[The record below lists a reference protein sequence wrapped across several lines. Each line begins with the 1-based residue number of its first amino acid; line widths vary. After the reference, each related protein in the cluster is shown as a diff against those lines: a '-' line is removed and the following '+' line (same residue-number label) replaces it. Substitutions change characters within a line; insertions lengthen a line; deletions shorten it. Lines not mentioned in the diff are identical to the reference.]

1 MMNKIP
7 SLEISLQTIQFP
19 LQIFTSDAVITNEFL
34 LIGVNHCWFEQ
45 RRHLHIFPI
54 FFSHFILIFF
64 SPPSQLFKIF
74 FWSYL
79 GVWPLNWFVKL
90 ISQLIICEFGL

>member
-45 RRHLHIFPI
+45 RKTFAYFSNF
-54 FFSHFILIFF
+54 FFSLHPHFFF
-64 SPPSQLFKIF
+64 SSFTTLQNFLLVLFG
-74 FWSYL
+74 SVASEL
-79 GVWPLNWFVKL
+79 V
-90 ISQLIICEFGL
+90 CEADLSADYM